1 MPVVAERSKSKLFLM
16 MAAGKVK
23 DMRKLVIIGD
33 GNVGKTCLLGA
44 FEGKQFNEDQY
55 EPTIFHTTSKE
66 MDHPT
71 NPGEK
76 VDLQL

>member
-1 MPVVAERSKSKLFLM
+1 
-16 MAAGKVK
+16 
-23 DMRKLVIIGD
+23 MRKLVIIGD